1 MREEDLAV
9 LADFDRVWQRV
20 QQEKGQTEEKPSVC
34 WQELLQ
40 GMYDQWK
47 WLGDMTKCSHGEVRD
62 VLNTLCKQ
70 ARRCFCELQTACFLD
85 TGEVCVTAQTCNFA
99 SCTPYNL
106 RKLYQNAEKLAGL
119 LQNASMQQD
128 CAFVLATSVIERQR
142 VCLRRLICRAL
153 Q

>member
-1 MREEDLAV
+1 MLEEDLAV
-9 LADFDRVWQRV
+9 LAGFDHVWQRV
-20 QQEKGQTEEKPSVC
+20 QSGKQQTVTASDDCPR
-34 WQELLQ
+34 ELMQ

-47 WLGDMTKCSHGEVRD
+47 WLGELAKCSCGEVRD
-62 VLNTLCKQ
+62 TLSCLCAQ
-70 ARRCFCELQTACFLD
+70 THRCFRELQTACFLD
-85 TGEVCVTAQTCNFA
+85 TGDVFVTTQTCNFA

-119 LQNASMQQD
+119 LQNASMKED
-128 CAFVLATSVIERQR
+128 CAFQLAASVMERQR